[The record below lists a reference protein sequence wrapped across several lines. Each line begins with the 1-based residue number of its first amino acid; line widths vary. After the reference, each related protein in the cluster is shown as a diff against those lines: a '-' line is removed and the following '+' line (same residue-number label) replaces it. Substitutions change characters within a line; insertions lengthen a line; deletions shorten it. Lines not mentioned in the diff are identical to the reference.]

1 MQGSSNNIGIPSIDA
16 LHKEKVI
23 KENSKIEIFQTV
35 LNKCVEK
42 IVYTNRHTDK
52 TFVIFEVPKILIG
65 YPSYDMKMCILF
77 LINQLSKKQYYVTF
91 IEPFYLY
98 IDWGT
103 VVGNPSRE
111 LQMIGN
117 IRTNNPQKLKQQTKQ
132 LLQRFPDT
140 TKVEFVYEDMIA
152 KGGDTSKNRK
162 KNTKRK

>member
-1 MQGSSNNIGIPSIDA
+1 MHGGGIPSIDS
-16 LHKEKVI
+16 LHKEKVV
-23 KENSKIEIFQTV
+23 KENSKIEIFKTV

-77 LINQLSKKQYYVTF
+77 LINQLAKKNYYVTF

-103 VVGNPSRE
+103 VVGHPSKD
-111 LQMIGN
+111 LHILGN
-117 IRTNNPQKLKQQTKQ
+117 VRTNNPQKLKQQTKE
-132 LLQRFPDT
+132 LLQKFPDT
-140 TKVEFVYEDMIA
+140 TKVEFIYEDMIN
-152 KGGDTSKNRK
+152 KNNTSKQRK
-162 KNTKRK
+162 KNNKRK